1 MTPPSSCR
9 RGDNIML
16 EVVVVAKTRE
26 ADNIVSLELSRP
38 DGVALPAFEPGAHID
53 VHLPNDR
60 IRQYSLC
67 NHPTE
72 THRYLIAVLKD
83 PNSRGGSIAL
93 HEQVKVGDRLQIS
106 EPRNLFPMVEHADHT
121 LLIAGGIGITPIF
134 CMAHALSEAK
144 ADFELHYSARS
155 RSGMAFADQIMRSPF
170 ADRVAFHISN
180 AGPSQRLDAD
190 PLLANPQPG
199 THLYV
204 CGPTRF
210 MDYVLDTAKAN
221 GWPSERVHQEYF
233 SAAPVDHAHD
243 GSFEVEIKST
253 GEVIAI
259 PADRSVLQVLEEAGI
274 DIPVSC
280 EEGIC
285 GTCLTR
291 VLEGEPDH
299 RDLFMTDEEHA
310 LNDQFTPC
318 CSRAKSGRLV
328 LDL

>member
-1 MTPPSSCR
+1 
-9 RGDNIML
+9 ML

-26 ADNIVSLELSRP
+26 AEDIVSLELARP
-38 DGVALPAFEPGAHID
+38 DGLALPAFEPGAHID
-53 VHLPNDR
+53 VHLPNALV
-60 IRQYSLC
+60 RQYSLC
-67 NHPTE
+67 NPPVE
-72 THRYLIAVLKD
+72 RHRYLIAVLKD
-83 PNSRGGSIAL
+83 ADSRGGSIAL
-93 HEQVKVGDRLQIS
+93 HEQVDVGDRLQIS
-106 EPRNLFPMVEHADHT
+106 EPRNLFPMAEQADRT
-121 LLIAGGIGITPIF
+121 LLFAGGIGITPIL
-134 CMAHALSEAK
+134 CMAHALSAAE

-155 RSGMAFADQIMRSPF
+155 RSGMAFAEQIMGSPF
-170 ADRVAFHISN
+170 ADRVTFHISD
-180 AGPSQRLDAD
+180 AGLSQRLDAE

-204 CGPTRF
+204 CGPARF

-221 GWPSERVHQEYF
+221 GWPLDQVHREYF
-233 SAAPVDHAHD
+233 SAAPLDHTHD

-259 PADRSVLQVLEEAGI
+259 PADRSALQVLEEAGF
-274 DIPVSC
+274 DIPMSC
-280 EEGIC
+280 EEGVC

-318 CSRAKSGRLV
+318 CSRARSRRLV